1 MKTVKRQE
9 TPNTVVLECFSTTY
23 NIKVLK
29 SDIYI
34 NVRRKINKP
43 VLLSVLS
50 LTQSVGT
57 VALIQNSIVQT
68 YAEEKNKDVTS
79 QEFLDYIKELKQKY
93 PNMKFEENT
102 TVYNSLQ
109 EAQQAEQQQ
118 KQQLEQSIKQYED
131 AKKQSKDEYDAKVNQ
146 YNQDLATYNQ
156 EKQAWETKK
165 AELEAKKTEEGQL
178 TETLAQNLIFKD
190 EPNAEVSVSGN
201 FQGYWKRTDSRYGND
216 YGILDYKP
224 ENGDTLEQA
233 WNGGYAMWSASG
245 AGGTFL
251 GYPVV
256 LKQGD
261 SITATYTNL
270 QNSSYAG
277 KKISKIEY
285 TITSNQTQPHSVFV
299 LKNPALGLW
308 TYNTKEGNIA
318 QTNLTM
324 KFYDEDG
331 SLIEFDENHPAL
343 VNMGSLNSGTTASGF
358 RYAEKVN
365 NYNFR
370 FVPINGSLIKESA
383 NHEIYAVDEDTDNP
397 TNYKGWGRMQWDT
410 QGNPNMWFGSGTG
423 VVTSGNTIS
432 LSAESNTGGQ
442 WLIVNGAVT
451 TKDVLPPFVL
461 RTPDAPE
468 PYHDPDYPGSN
479 GTPNTL
485 TYSRVLVRQLTTKW
499 VDKDGK
505 ELKTPVT
512 DTDIKPSG
520 TVAHY
525 AFDHDDTDGDGNVTH
540 IFKQLETRWQDRS
553 GKTLKEPV
561 KDDSIQ
567 DKGSIDNYAF
577 VETKTEGDIT
587 THIFRQFSTKWV
599 DENNKDIKPE
609 YIGDKTKDKE
619 DIDNYAFVNTETV
632 DGNLIH
638 HYRQYTTEWVTED
651 NTPLKDKFT
660 GKEVKDSGTI
670 PNYKFLETR
679 TDEKG
684 NVKHIFAQF
693 TTSWIDESN
702 KNLAEPA
709 KADAFRGQEQ
719 FEGYKLIDTKEEG
732 RTRTYIYHKL
742 TTEWVEENTNKQLK
756 KQDGVHDHG
765 DINSY
770 AYVKTETKENGDIVH
785 IFKKVEEQKKNDVPT
800 GVEST
805 GLIRLI
811 ASGLSV
817 LGITVLNKKKK
828 A

>member
-1 MKTVKRQE
+1 M
-9 TPNTVVLECFSTTY
+9 
-23 NIKVLK
+23 
-29 SDIYI
+29 
-34 NVRRKINKP
+34 
-43 VLLSVLS
+43 
-50 LTQSVGT
+50 
-57 VALIQNSIVQT
+57 ALIQNSIVQT
-68 YAEEKNKDVTS
+68 YAEQKNKDVTS
-79 QEFLDYIKELKQKY
+79 QEFLDYIKALKQKY
-93 PNMKFEENT
+93 PSMKFEENT

-109 EAQQAEQQQ
+109 EAQHAEQQQ

-131 AKKQSKDEYDAKVNQ
+131 TKKQSKDAYDAKVNQ

-156 EKQAWETKK
+156 AKQEWDAKK
-165 AELEAKKTEEGQL
+165 AELESKKTEEGQL

-201 FQGYWKRTDSRYGND
+201 FRGYWKRSDNRYGND
-216 YGILDYKP
+216 YGNVDYKP
-224 ENGDTLEQA
+224 ESGDTLEQS
-233 WNGGYAMWSASG
+233 WTGGYATWKASNDN
-245 AGGTFL
+245 FL
-251 GYPVV
+251 GLPVV
-256 LKQGD
+256 LSQGD
-261 SITATYTNL
+261 SVTATYTNL

-285 TITSNQTQPHSVFV
+285 TISSNQTQPHSVFV

-308 TYNTKEGNIA
+308 TYNTKEGNNTV

-331 SLIEFDENHPAL
+331 NLIEFDENHPAL
-343 VNMGSLNSGTTASGF
+343 VNMGSLNSGTTASGY
-358 RYAEKVN
+358 RYVEKVYN
-365 NYNFR
+365 QNFR

-397 TNYKGWGRMQWDT
+397 TNYKGWDSTRWDRI
-410 QGNPNMWFGSGTG
+410 GNPNMWFGSGTG

-432 LSAESNTGGQ
+432 LSAESNASGQ

-468 PYHDPDYPGSN
+468 PYHDPDYSGSN

-485 TYSRVLVRQLTTKW
+485 TYSRVLIRQLTTKW
-499 VDKDGK
+499 INKDGK

-512 DTDIKPSG
+512 DTDIKPAG
-520 TVAHY
+520 TVVHY

-567 DKGSIDNYAF
+567 DKGNIDNYAF

-587 THIFRQFSTKWV
+587 THIFT
-599 DENNKDIKPE
+599 
-609 YIGDKTKDKE
+609 
-619 DIDNYAFVNTETV
+619 
-632 DGNLIH
+632 
-638 HYRQYTTEWVTED
+638 
-651 NTPLKDKFT
+651 
-660 GKEVKDSGTI
+660 
-670 PNYKFLETR
+670 
-679 TDEKG
+679 
-684 NVKHIFAQF
+684 QF
-693 TTSWIDESN
+693 TTSWIDENS
-702 KNLAEPA
+702 KNLKEPT
-709 KADAFRGQEQ
+709 KADEFKKEEQ

-732 RTRTYIYHKL
+732 RIRTYIYHKL

-770 AYVKTETKENGDIVH
+770 AYVRTETKENGDIVH

-800 GVEST
+800 GVAST
-805 GLIRLI
+805 SLVSLIT
-811 ASGLSV
+811 SGLSV

>member
-1 MKTVKRQE
+1 M
-9 TPNTVVLECFSTTY
+9 
-23 NIKVLK
+23 
-29 SDIYI
+29 
-34 NVRRKINKP
+34 RKGLTKA
-43 VLLSVLS
+43 VMLGTLA
-50 LTQSVGT
+50 LTQTVGT
-57 VALIQNSIVQT
+57 VAMIQNSIVSV
-68 YAEEKNKDVTS
+68 YAEQKNKDVTS
-79 QEFLDYIKELKQKY
+79 QQFLDYIKDLKQKY
-93 PNMKFEENT
+93 PNFKFEEST
-102 TVYNSLQ
+102 QVYRSMQ
-109 EAQQAEQQQ
+109 EAKNEELAQ
-118 KQQLEQSIKQYED
+118 KNQIAQSIKQYED
-131 AKKQSKDEYDAKVNQ
+131 EKKQSKDEYDAKVNK
-146 YNQDLATYNQ
+146 YNQDVAAYNQ
-156 EKQAWETKK
+156 AKQEWDAKK
-165 AELEAKKTEEGQL
+165 AELESKKTEEGQL

-190 EPNAEVSVSGN
+190 EPNAEVTVSGN
-201 FQGYWKRTDSRYGND
+201 FQGYWKRSDNRYGND

-224 ENGDTLEQA
+224 ESGDTLEQA
-233 WNGGYAMWSASG
+233 WNSGYARWSASG

-331 SLIEFDENHPAL
+331 NLIEFDENHPAL

-479 GTPNTL
+479 GTRNTIY
-485 TYSRVLVRQLTTKW
+485 YSRVLIRQLTTEW

-512 DTDIKPSG
+512 DTDIKPADTIS
-520 TVAHY
+520 HY
-525 AFDHDDTDGDGNVTH
+525 VFDHDDTDSEGNVRH
-540 IFKQLETRWQDRS
+540 VYKQLETRWEDRS

-561 KDDSIQ
+561 KEDSVQ
-567 DKGSIDNYAF
+567 DKGTINDYAF

-599 DENNKDIKPE
+599 DENNKDIKSE
-609 YIGDKTKDKE
+609 FVGDRVKDKE
-619 DIDNYAFVNTETV
+619 DIDNYAYVNTEIV
-632 DGNLIH
+632 DGNVIH
-638 HYRQYTTEWVTED
+638 HYRQ
-651 NTPLKDKFT
+651 
-660 GKEVKDSGTI
+660 
-670 PNYKFLETR
+670 
-679 TDEKG
+679 
-684 NVKHIFAQF
+684 F
-693 TTSWIDESN
+693 TTSWVDEDN
-702 KNLAEPA
+702 KNLAEPT
-709 KADAFRGQEQ
+709 KTNEFKKEEQ
-719 FEGYKLIDTKEEG
+719 FEGYTLINTKEEG
-732 RTRTYIYHKL
+732 RTKVYTYHKL
-742 TTEWVEENTNKQLK
+742 TTEWVEETTNKQLK
-756 KQDGVHDHG
+756 KQDGTHEHG
-765 DINSY
+765 DITSY
-770 AYVKTETKENGDIVH
+770 TYVRTETKENGDLVH
-785 IFKKVEEQKKNDVPT
+785 VFKKAEQKVEQKKEQKKDDIPT
-800 GVEST
+800 GVHSN
-805 GLIRLI
+805 GLISLLMILI
-811 ASGLSV
+811 SSIGLALSKV
-817 LGITVLNKKKK
+817 IKKREI
-828 A
+828 

>member
-1 MKTVKRQE
+1 MK
-9 TPNTVVLECFSTTY
+9 
-23 NIKVLK
+23 
-29 SDIYI
+29 
-34 NVRRKINKP
+34 RKINKP
-43 VLLSVLS
+43 ILLSALA

-93 PNMKFEENT
+93 PNITFEENT

-131 AKKQSKDEYDAKVNQ
+131 TKKQSKDEYDAKVNK
-146 YNQDLATYNQ
+146 YNQ

-190 EPNAEVSVSGN
+190 EPNAEVSISGN
-201 FQGYWKRTDSRYGND
+201 FQGYWKRSDNRYGND

-224 ENGDTLEQA
+224 ESGDTLEQS
-233 WNGGYAMWSASG
+233 WNGGYATWSASG

-270 QNSSYAG
+270 QNSSYTG

-331 SLIEFDENHPAL
+331 NLIEFDENHPAL
-343 VNMGSLNSGTTASGF
+343 VNISSLNSGTTASGF

-397 TNYKGWGRMQWDT
+397 TNYKGWNRMQWDT
-410 QGNPNMWFGSGTG
+410 KDNPNMWFGSGTG

-432 LSAESNTGGQ
+432 LSAESDTGGQ

-451 TKDVLPPFVL
+451 TKDILPPFVL
-461 RTPDAPE
+461 RTPE
-468 PYHDPDYPGSN
+468 PYHDTDYPGSN

-485 TYSRVLVRQLTTKW
+485 TYSRVLIRQLTTKW

-561 KDDSIQ
+561 KDDSVQ
-567 DKGSIDNYAF
+567 DKGTIDTYAF

-587 THIFRQFSTKWV
+587 THIFRQFSTKLV
-599 DENNKDIKPE
+599 DEENKDIKPE
-609 YIGDKTKDKE
+609 FVGDKTKDKE
-619 DIDNYAFVNTETV
+619 DIDNYAFINTETV

-651 NTPLKDKFT
+651 NTPIKDKFT

-670 PNYKFLETR
+670 PNYKFLETK

-693 TTSWIDESN
+693 TTSWIDENS
-702 KNLAEPA
+702 KNLKEHT
-709 KADAFRGQEQ
+709 KADAFREPEQ
-719 FEGYKLIDTKEEG
+719 FEGYKLIDTKEES
-732 RTRTYIYHKL
+732 RTKTYIYHKL

-770 AYVKTETKENGDIVH
+770 AYVRTETKENGDIVH

-800 GVEST
+800 GVAST
-805 GLIRLI
+805 SLVSLITG
-811 ASGLSV
+811 GLSV

>member
-1 MKTVKRQE
+1 MDKKNR
-9 TPNTVVLECFSTTY
+9 LH
-23 NIKVLK
+23 KAL
-29 SDIYI
+29 
-34 NVRRKINKP
+34 
-43 VLLSVLS
+43 LLSALT
-50 LTQSVGT
+50 LTQSVST
-57 VALIQNSIVQT
+57 VALVQNSIVQT

-79 QEFLDYIKELKQKY
+79 QQFLDYIKDLKQKY
-93 PNMKFEENT
+93 PNFTFEENT

-131 AKKQSKDEYDAKVNQ
+131 AKKQSKDEYNAKVNK
-146 YNQDLATYNQ
+146 YNQDVAAYNQ
-156 EKQAWETKK
+156 AKQEWDAKK
-165 AELEAKKTEEGQL
+165 AELESKKTEEGQL

-190 EPNAEVSVSGN
+190 EPNAEVTVSGN
-201 FQGYWKRTDSRYGND
+201 FQGYWKRSDNRYGND

-318 QTNLTM
+318 KTNLTM

-331 SLIEFDENHPAL
+331 NLIEFDENHPAL

-423 VVTSGNTIS
+423 VVTSGNAIS

-468 PYHDPDYPGSN
+468 PYHDTDYSGNN
-479 GTPNTL
+479 GTPNTIS
-485 TYSRVLVRQLTTKW
+485 YSRVLIRQVTTEW

-505 ELKTPVT
+505 ELKTLVT
-512 DTDIKPSG
+512 DTDIKPAGDIS
-520 TVAHY
+520 HY
-525 AFDHDDTDGDGNVTH
+525 VFDHDDTDSEGNVRH
-540 IFKQLETRWQDRS
+540 VYKQLETRWEDRS

-561 KDDSIQ
+561 KEDSVQ
-567 DKGSIDNYAF
+567 DKGTINDYAF

-609 YIGDKTKDKE
+609 FVGDKIKDKE
-619 DIDNYAFVNTETV
+619 DFSDYAFVSTETV

-638 HYRQYTTEWVTED
+638 HYRQYTTEWVAED
-651 NTPLKDKFT
+651 NTPLKDRFT

-670 PNYKFLETR
+670 PNYKFLETK
-679 TDEKG
+679 TDDKG

-693 TTSWIDESN
+693 TTSWIDENN
-702 KNLAEPA
+702 KNLAEPT
-709 KADAFRGQEQ
+709 KSDEFKKEEQ

-732 RTRTYIYHKL
+732 RTKVYTYHKL
-742 TTEWVEENTNKQLK
+742 TTEWVEDKTNTQLK
-756 KQDGVHDHG
+756 KQDGTHEHG
-765 DINSY
+765 DITSY
-770 AYVKTETKENGDIVH
+770 VYVKTETKENGDLVH
-785 IFKKVEEQKKNDVPT
+785 VFKKVEQKQTEQSKKNDIPT
-800 GVEST
+800 GVRTNSLISLFMILISSIGLVLTNVIKKRES
-805 GLIRLI
+805 
-811 ASGLSV
+811 
-817 LGITVLNKKKK
+817 
-828 A
+828 

>member
-1 MKTVKRQE
+1 MK
-9 TPNTVVLECFSTTY
+9 
-23 NIKVLK
+23 
-29 SDIYI
+29 
-34 NVRRKINKP
+34 RKINKP
-43 VLLSVLS
+43 ILLSALA

-93 PNMKFEENT
+93 PNITFEENT

-131 AKKQSKDEYDAKVNQ
+131 TKKQSKDEYDAKVNK
-146 YNQDLATYNQ
+146 YNQ

-190 EPNAEVSVSGN
+190 EPNAEVSISGN
-201 FQGYWKRTDSRYGND
+201 FQGYWKRSDNRYGND

-224 ENGDTLEQA
+224 ESGDTLEQS
-233 WNGGYAMWSASG
+233 WNGGYATWSASG

-270 QNSSYAG
+270 QNSSYTG

-331 SLIEFDENHPAL
+331 NLIEFDENHPAL
-343 VNMGSLNSGTTASGF
+343 VNISSLNSGTTASGF

-397 TNYKGWGRMQWDT
+397 TNYKGWNRMQWDT
-410 QGNPNMWFGSGTG
+410 KDNPNMWFGSGTG

-432 LSAESNTGGQ
+432 LSAESDTGGQ

-451 TKDVLPPFVL
+451 TKDILPPFVL
-461 RTPDAPE
+461 RTPE
-468 PYHDPDYPGSN
+468 PYHDTDYPGSN

-485 TYSRVLVRQLTTKW
+485 TYSRVLIRQLTTKW

-561 KDDSIQ
+561 KDDSVQ
-567 DKGSIDNYAF
+567 DKGTIDTYAF

-587 THIFRQFSTKWV
+587 THIFRQFSTKLV
-599 DENNKDIKPE
+599 DEENKDIKPE
-609 YIGDKTKDKE
+609 FVGDKTKDKE
-619 DIDNYAFVNTETV
+619 DIDNYAFINTETV

-651 NTPLKDKFT
+651 NTPIKDKFT

-670 PNYKFLETR
+670 PNYKFLETK

-693 TTSWIDESN
+693 TTSWIDENS
-702 KNLAEPA
+702 KNLKEHT
-709 KADAFRGQEQ
+709 KADAFREPEQ
-719 FEGYKLIDTKEEG
+719 FEGYKLIDTKEES
-732 RTRTYIYHKL
+732 RTKTYIYHKL

-770 AYVKTETKENGDIVH
+770 AYVRTETKENGDIVH

-800 GVEST
+800 GVAST
-805 GLIRLI
+805 SLVSLIT
-811 ASGLSV
+811 SGLSV